1 MVLALELHGCH
12 IGPGVGGHLV
22 APNDLCPPGACR
34 QGGWPVRGGAGW
46 GGGQAGGRQERQR
59 WKEKTLEFAE
69 WGARLPKTWGWDWA
83 SCPPPNCDPREAAMQ
98 GAGAS
103 WVGPCGPLAG
113 LGGILGGPHLGAS
126 WAVSGQ
132 RSQSAAGG
140 PSPPPQAP
148 WLSQAGVSLESS
160 VGRTPPNV
168 QEKGNGAV
176 ACGRRPRQQRPVL
189 SQHFRKPN
197 DSPALGL
204 LMTIIIAQETS
215 SGGV

>member
-1 MVLALELHGCH
+1 MGGLS
-12 IGPGVGGHLV
+12 GVGQDGV
-22 APNDLCPPGACR
+22 GAR
-34 QGGWPVRGGAGW
+34 L
-46 GGGQAGGRQERQR
+46 AGGRRDRDGKRRPWSLRSGGPDSLKPE
-59 WKEKTLEFAE
+59 A
-69 WGARLPKTWGWDWA
+69 GAG
-83 SCPPPNCDPREAAMQ
+83 PPAPPQKEAAMQ

-113 LGGILGGPHLGAS
+113 LGGVLGGPHLGAS

-140 PSPPPQAP
+140 PSPSPQAP

-160 VGRTPPNV
+160 VGCTPPNV
-168 QEKGNGAV
+168 QEKRNGAV

-189 SQHFRKPN
+189 SQHFRKPD

-204 LMTIIIAQETS
+204 LMTIIIAWETS
-215 SGGV
+215 SGGGVRAPGPCCSPRNRVTSNRFTRNC